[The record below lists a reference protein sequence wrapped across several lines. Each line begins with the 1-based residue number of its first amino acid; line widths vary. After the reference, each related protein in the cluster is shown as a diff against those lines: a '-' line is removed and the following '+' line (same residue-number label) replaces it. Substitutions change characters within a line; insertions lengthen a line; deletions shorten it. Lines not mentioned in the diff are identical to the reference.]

1 MNENRDTSSTA
12 DTRSRWGR
20 MRFGGRRR
28 SALWVAIPV
37 GALVSSALAAVVVA
51 TGGAGSQPVVG
62 AVVIVALTLAPCVG
76 FAWVAVVDRSTLRG
90 TTEQPEQSV
99 EARWF
104 ERATSGALTD
114 TLLIVGLGTA
124 VLAFTRVEIPT
135 LIALAAVL
143 LIAMGSVAVR
153 YLAQQ
158 RRG

>member
-1 MNENRDTSSTA
+1 
-12 DTRSRWGR
+12 

-37 GALVSSALAAVVVA
+37 GALVSSALAALAAVVVA